1 MSAAVPR
8 DPAQSLHSAHR
19 VLTRTA
25 WLLSGPPEPQQP
37 GHGQHSGRYP
47 NSISSSRSI
56 SKEDAANYPVS
67 ETRRLCKPETLIC
80 ETGF

>member
-37 GHGQHSGRYP
+37 GQGQHSAPYQKLAAEGHGR
-47 NSISSSRSI
+47 
-56 SKEDAANYPVS
+56 D
-67 ETRRLCKPETLIC
+67 LIRGTNQ
-80 ETGF
+80 ERMGLQA